1 MFQNAGRVHKPGQR
15 VNAGS
20 YDPTCDCGAGSD
32 RPDVADCERHRS
44 AVSNSGAIPIT
55 STGTSTGADGPAVTG
70 SLAWAT
76 WALFVGLTAML
87 AGAGLFG
94 TLVGV
99 RGDLE
104 GFPVSVNGLISAA
117 YYAGFLIGSRV
128 ALKALGQV
136 GHIRVY
142 AALASILAA
151 TILAFGLIVS
161 PPAWVAMRFLTGL
174 CLAGQYVV
182 AESWLNQLTGNEN
195 RGRLLAVYGLVTMG
209 AFGVGQLMFG
219 PVDPLTLT
227 GFAVAAILIC
237 LAVAPVALSED
248 AGPPAIAVPAR
259 MTLRELVRI
268 VPTGVG
274 TSLLVGVAHGGFL
287 GLSALYAVRAGL
299 DSGEI
304 ARFVAAPMIGGLI
317 LQWPI
322 AAASDDIDRR
332 AVGVVAATLAAAA
345 AVLLLIAGPEGWAG
359 LALMA
364 AIGGN
369 SYPLYSIAGAYTN
382 DWVPSSKITAAASQ
396 LVLLYGAGAMI
407 GPIVTSLMMGAIGI
421 DGFVWTVIAVHV
433 VIAAF
438 LTYRFFAYRV
448 AAHPPALERR
458 LAGRQ
463 AVLHPRHRGRVGP
476 PPPRPTVPT
485 IPTAPTPEPSC
496 LCHRNRRSTPIAV
509 TQTGEIGC

>member
-1 MFQNAGRVHKPGQR
+1 V
-15 VNAGS
+15 S
-20 YDPTCDCGAGSD
+20 TSPTVRGTT
-32 RPDVADCERHRS
+32 
-44 AVSNSGAIPIT
+44 SGAVPVPGSVT
-55 STGTSTGADGPAVTG
+55 ATGGDGPAVPG

-76 WALFVGLTAML
+76 WALFVGLAAML

-117 YYAGFLIGSRV
+117 YYGGFLIGSRL
-128 ALKALGQV
+128 ALNALGQV

-151 TILAFGLIVS
+151 TIIAFGLIVS

-195 RGRLLAVYGLVTMG
+195 RGRLLAVYGLVTTG

-219 PVDPLTLT
+219 PVDPLTMT

-248 AGPPAIAVPAR
+248 AGPPAITVPAR
-259 MTLRELVRI
+259 MSLRELMRI

-287 GLSALYAVRAGL
+287 GLGALYAVRAGL
-299 DSGEI
+299 GTGEI
-304 ARFVAAPMIGGLI
+304 ARFVAAPMIGGLL

-322 AAASDDIDRR
+322 SAASDDIDRR
-332 AVGVVAATLAAAA
+332 AVGVVAATLAAGAG
-345 AVLLLIAGPEGWAG
+345 VLLLVAGPEGWTG

-407 GPIVTSLMMGAIGI
+407 GPIVTSLMMDAIGI
-421 DGFVWTVIAVHV
+421 DGFVWTVIGVHV
-433 VIAAF
+433 MIAAF

-448 AAHPPALERR
+448 ALVRRPWSEVSLAARPFFIPVTVVSMGRR
-458 LAGRQ
+458 LRAR
-463 AVLHPRHRGRVGP
+463 PTR
-476 PPPRPTVPT
+476 PPRPQP
-485 IPTAPTPEPSC
+485 
-496 LCHRNRRSTPIAV
+496 
-509 TQTGEIGC
+509 

>member
-1 MFQNAGRVHKPGQR
+1 MTT
-15 VNAGS
+15 GS
-20 YDPTCDCGAGSD
+20 YDRHVTAAHDPTVSAATRPHVDRRRHQHPGTAG
-32 RPDVADCERHRS
+32 
-44 AVSNSGAIPIT
+44 
-55 STGTSTGADGPAVTG
+55 DGPALTG

-76 WALFVGLTAML
+76 WALFVGLAAML

-117 YYAGFLIGSRV
+117 YYAGFLLGSRV

-209 AFGVGQLMFG
+209 AFGLGQLMFG
-219 PVDPLTLT
+219 PVDPLALT
-227 GFAVAAILIC
+227 GFGVAAILIC

-345 AVLLLIAGPEGWAG
+345 GVLLLIAGPEGWAG

-382 DWVPSSKITAAASQ
+382 DWVPASKITAAASQ

-421 DGFVWTVIAVHV
+421 DGFVWTVIVVHV
-433 VIAAF
+433 AIAAF

-448 AAHPPALERR
+448 AFIRRPWSDVSLAARPFFIPVTVVSMGRR
-458 LAGRQ
+458 LRA
-463 AVLHPRHRGRVGP
+463 
-476 PPPRPTVPT
+476 RPSR
-485 IPTAPTPEPSC
+485 PS
-496 LCHRNRRSTPIAV
+496 RPSQDP
-509 TQTGEIGC
+509 

>member
-1 MFQNAGRVHKPGQR
+1 VFQNAGRVHKPERGDR
-15 VNAGS
+15 KP
-20 YDPTCDCGAGSD
+20 YDRAVTGTHQP
-32 RPDVADCERHRS
+32 
-44 AVSNSGAIPIT
+44 AVSSSTVTGSTATRIT
-55 STGTSTGADGPAVTG
+55 ADGPPVAG

-76 WALFVGLTAML
+76 WALFVGLSAML

-99 RGDLE
+99 RGELE

-117 YYAGFLIGSRV
+117 YYAGFLLGSRL
-128 ALKALGQV
+128 ALRALGQV

-151 TILAFGLIVS
+151 TIIAFGLIVS

-195 RGRLLAVYGLVTMG
+195 RGRLLAVYGLVTTG
-209 AFGVGQLMFG
+209 AFGVGQLLFG
-219 PVDPLTLT
+219 PVDPSALT

-248 AGPPAIAVPAR
+248 AGPPAITVSAR
-259 MTLRELVRI
+259 MSLRELVRI

-274 TSLLVGVAHGGFL
+274 ASLLVGFAHGGLIGL
-287 GLSALYAVRAGL
+287 GALYAVRAGL
-299 DSGEI
+299 GSAEI

-332 AVGVVAATLAAAA
+332 AVGVVAATVAAAA
-345 AVLLLIAGPEGWAG
+345 GAVLLVTGPEGWTG

-364 AIGGN
+364 TIGGN
-369 SYPLYSIAGAYTN
+369 SYPLYSLAGAYTN

-396 LVLLYGAGAMI
+396 LVLLYGAGAMV
-407 GPIVTSLMMGAIGI
+407 GPIVTSLMMGAFGT

-433 VIAAF
+433 VIAVF

-448 AAHPPALERR
+448 ALIRRPWSDVSLVARPFYIPVTVVSMGRR
-458 LAGRQ
+458 LRARPSRPRQ
-463 AVLHPRHRGRVGP
+463 
-476 PPPRPTVPT
+476 
-485 IPTAPTPEPSC
+485 
-496 LCHRNRRSTPIAV
+496 
-509 TQTGEIGC
+509 